1 MYKDALLPR
10 IIQSIFNE
18 DIYDVFF
25 SQCIY
30 ISEFFFWQC
39 FAILLKQN
47 VPSNMVKKN
56 CHILKKNVIKSPR
69 FLEDLCRFLVLF
81 FRNFHI

>member
-1 MYKDALLPR
+1 
-10 IIQSIFNE
+10 
-18 DIYDVFF
+18 
-25 SQCIY
+25 
-30 ISEFFFWQC
+30 
-39 FAILLKQN
+39 
-47 VPSNMVKKN
+47 MVKKN